1 MRKLV
6 LAFALIGNFAL
17 LSQAG
22 AAQAADD
29 HAMPGPPETLAAW
42 AKGARLYPGLGN
54 FHRAITTRSPLAQ
67 RYFDQGMR
75 FVWAFNHD
83 EASRS
88 FAKAAAL
95 DPTCASCFWGVALT
109 LGPNYNMPVMNE
121 ARARV
126 GWAAVLKAKAAA
138 AHATPVERALIAA
151 VAKRYSGASE
161 IDSSNSTPIIGAYAV
176 AMRDIAAKYPKD
188 LDVQTM

>member
-1 MRKLV
+1 MKLLRLLPIAA
-6 LAFALIGNFAL
+6 LAV
-17 LSQAG
+17 AG
-22 AAQAADD
+22 
-29 HAMPGPPETLAAW
+29 PAW
-42 AKGARLYPGLGN
+42 AQHEAHAPPPRATVADWAQGAQLFDGLGS
-54 FHRAITTRSPLAQ
+54 FHRPVTTSSPEAQ